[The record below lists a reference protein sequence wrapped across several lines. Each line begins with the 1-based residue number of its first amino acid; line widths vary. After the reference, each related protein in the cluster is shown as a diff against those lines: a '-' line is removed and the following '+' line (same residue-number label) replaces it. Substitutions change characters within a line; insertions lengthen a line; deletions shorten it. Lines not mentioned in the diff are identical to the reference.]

1 MDTVDTVDTVAKD
14 RAQVIIVGGGPAGA
28 ATAFYLARSG
38 LDVLVLDRAHFPRDK
53 PCSEYMSP
61 QASRILDAMGIL
73 RDIEQSGAAQ
83 LAGMRVRAPNGAMF
97 NGRFAEVRDYKGY
110 RDRGLALR
118 RTILD
123 GLLLDRARS
132 SGVAVHEGVRV
143 TALRRDSA
151 GRVVG
156 VDAIDGG
163 GAHRALSASIV
174 VGADGLRSIV
184 ARRLD
189 LAGTRLAQRRLA
201 FVTHYAGIDG
211 MGDNGEMHVE
221 RDGYL
226 GLADVGGGMTNVAVV
241 VPRSHA
247 REASGDPAA
256 FVDAWIRRKWHV
268 APRFAHAER
277 VTPVLATGPF
287 ASASRRAWASGAAL
301 VGDAADF
308 FDPFT
313 GEGIYAALRGAEL
326 LAPRIAQGLA
336 GRNARDADAA
346 LHDYDRARVQEF
358 SGKWAVERIIGAAV
372 SFPAL
377 MNVAARSLALRP
389 HMAHTIVGVTGDF
402 VPASEVLRPGFLA
415 RLLIP
420 WMLGAK
426 RPSAALTNPDAP

>member
-1 MDTVDTVDTVAKD
+1 MARDA
-14 RAQVIIVGGGPAGA
+14 AQVIVVGGGPAGA

-38 LDVLVLDRAHFPRDK
+38 VDVTVLDRAHFPRDK

-61 QASRILDAMGIL
+61 QASRILDEMGVL
-73 RDIEQSGAAQ
+73 ERIEQSGAAH
-83 LAGMRVRAPNGAMF
+83 LAGMRIRAPNGATF
-97 NGRFAEVRDYKGY
+97 QGRFAEVHGYRGY

-123 GLLLDRARS
+123 GLLLEHARS
-132 SGVAVHEGVRV
+132 CGAIVHEGVRV

-151 GRVVG
+151 GRVIG
-156 VDAIDGG
+156 VDAIDAR
-163 GAHRALSASIV
+163 GARRALSASIV
-174 VGADGLRSIV
+174 IGADGLRSIV
-184 ARRLD
+184 ARRLE
-189 LAGTRLAQRRLA
+189 LATTRLAQRRLA
-201 FVTHYAGIDG
+201 FVTHFAGIDG
-211 MGDNGEMHVE
+211 IGDNGEMHVD

-241 VPRSHA
+241 IPRSRA
-247 REASGDPAA
+247 GEASGDPAA
-256 FVDAWIRRKWHV
+256 FVDAWIRRRRHV
-268 APRFAHAER
+268 APRFDHAER

-287 ASASRRAWASGAAL
+287 ACVSRRAWAPGAAL

-326 LAPRIAQGLA
+326 LAPRIADALA
-336 GRNARDADAA
+336 TGSARDADESLRA
-346 LHDYDRARVQEF
+346 YDRARVREF
-358 SGKWAVERIIGAAV
+358 SGKWAVERIVGVAV

-402 VPASEVLRPGFLA
+402 VPAHEVLRPGFLL

-420 WMLGAK
+420 WTFGPK
-426 RPSAALTNPDAP
+426 RESPALTNPGAP